1 MCCIAAAA
9 GDLSRRLLLQRVADL
24 PEIVDF
30 VTPTG
35 LLLWALALW
44 PGRTRVVAAAV
55 SLAFYG
61 VAASRTVAATA
72 GALGVNALTVP
83 SVRRSQRVRTP
94 RKLD

>member
-1 MCCIAAAA
+1 
-9 GDLSRRLLLQRVADL
+9 
-24 PEIVDF
+24 
-30 VTPTG
+30 
-35 LLLWALALW
+35 LW

-61 VAASRTVAATA
+61 VAASRTVVATA